1 MKKFW
6 INLGISI
13 AVGALFV
20 WLAIRGVEWAKVMA
34 AFSQVTPVILV
45 VYFLVAIAIEV
56 LRIIRWGI
64 LLKPLGSI
72 PLVRLFTAGAVG
84 FMALILLPLRLGEF
98 ARPILVAER
107 GKIRIS
113 AALATVVVER
123 VFDALVMTSL
133 LVVLLFCLEDRILV
147 PVHLRTWSYVILAVF
162 ILLLGFLALAYRH
175 QESTVAW
182 FRRLVTPL
190 SQRVA
195 DRLASILHSF
205 IDGLKALLSARLLA
219 GFLLMTLIYWLV
231 AGVGMVYLF
240 GAFDE
245 LSSLG
250 WVEGFTVLAVLCV
263 GLIIPAG
270 PGMIGNYHYFVKL
283 GLSLFVA
290 GAALGSAGLAYAI
303 VLHGIQLGQQLL
315 VGIVFLFVGQVSFRR
330 ILSAPGDVGSGLE
343 GGTDR
348 QGD

>member
-13 AVGALFV
+13 VVGALFI
-20 WLAIRGVEWAKVMA
+20 WLAVRGVDWGKVLD
-34 AFSQVTPVILV
+34 AFSQVDPLM
-45 VYFLVAIAIEV
+45 LVAYFFVALAIEV
-56 LRIIRWGI
+56 LRIFRWGI
-64 LLKPLGSI
+64 LLKPLGPI
-72 PLVRLFTAGAVG
+72 PVGRLFTAGAVG
-84 FMALILLPLRLGEF
+84 FMALMLLPLRLGEF

-107 GKIRIS
+107 GKVRIS

-123 VFDALVMTSL
+123 VIDALAMTTL
-133 LVVLLFCLEDRILV
+133 LVILLFFLGDSILV
-147 PVHLRTWSYVILAVF
+147 PVQLRTWSYVIIA
-162 ILLLGFLALAYRH
+162 ILLLVLGFLLLAYYRR
-175 QESTVAW
+175 ESTTAW
-182 FRRLVTPL
+182 FRRLVAPL

-205 IDGLKALLSARLLA
+205 IDGLKALPSAKLLV
-219 GFLLMTLIYWLV
+219 GFLALTAVYWLV
-231 AGVGMVYLF
+231 SGAGMVYMF

-250 WVEGFTVLAVLCV
+250 WIEGFTVLAVLCV
-263 GLIIPAG
+263 GLMIPAG
-270 PGMIGNYHYFVKL
+270 PGMIGNFHYFIKL

-290 GAALGSAGLAYAI
+290 EAALGSAGLAYAI
-303 VLHGIQLGQQLL
+303 VIHGIQLGQQVL
-315 VGIVFLFVGQVSFRR
+315 VGVVFLLAGQVSFKR
-330 ILSAPGDVGSGLE
+330 ILVGSGLE

>member
-1 MKKFW
+1 VKKFW
-6 INLGISI
+6 INLGVSV

-20 WLAIRGVEWAKVMA
+20 WLAVRGVEWGEVLD
-34 AFSQVTPVILV
+34 AFSRVNPMM
-45 VYFLVAIAIEV
+45 LVAYFFVACVIEA
-56 LRIIRWGI
+56 LRIFRWGI
-64 LLKPLGSI
+64 LLKPLGRI
-72 PLVRLFTAGAVG
+72 PLMRLFTAGAVG
-84 FMALILLPLRLGEF
+84 FMALMLLPLRLGEF

-107 GKIRIS
+107 GKIRVS

-123 VFDALVMTSL
+123 AIDALAMTSL
-133 LVVLLFCLEDRILV
+133 LVVLLFLLGDRILV
-147 PVHLRTWSYVILAVF
+147 PVHLQTWSYVILVLF
-162 ILLLGFLALAYRH
+162 VLLLGFLVLAYRR
-175 QESTVAW
+175 QEPTVAW
-182 FRRLVTPL
+182 FRRLVAPL

-195 DRLASILHSF
+195 DRLASVLHSF
-205 IDGLKALLSARLLA
+205 IDGLKALPNARLLA
-219 GFLLMTLIYWLV
+219 GFLLMTVVYWLV
-231 AGVGMVYLF
+231 SGAGMVYLF

-245 LSSLG
+245 LGSLG

-270 PGMIGNYHYFVKL
+270 PGMIGNFHYFVKL

-290 GAALGSAGLAYAI
+290 EAALGSAGLAYAV

-330 ILSAPGDVGSGLE
+330 ILSAPTDVGSGLDT
-343 GGTDR
+343 GADR

>member
-20 WLAIRGVEWAKVMA
+20 WLAVRGVEWDEVVT
-34 AFSQVTPVILV
+34 AFSRVNPAILL
-45 VYFLVAIAIEV
+45 VYFLVAMVIEA
-56 LRIIRWGI
+56 LRIVRWGI

-72 PLVRLFTAGAVG
+72 SLMRLFTAGAVG
-84 FMALILLPLRLGEF
+84 FMALMLLPLRLGEF

-123 VFDALVMTSL
+123 AFDALVMTSL
-133 LVVLLFCLEDRILV
+133 LVVLLFVLQDRILV
-147 PVHLRTWSYVILAVF
+147 PVHLQSWSYVILAVF
-162 ILLLGFLALAYRH
+162 LLLLGFLALAYRH

-182 FRRLVTPL
+182 FRRLVAHL
-190 SQRVA
+190 SQRAA
-195 DRLASILHSF
+195 DRLASVLHSF
-205 IDGLKALLSARLLA
+205 IDGLKALLNARLLA
-219 GFLLMTLIYWLV
+219 GFVLTTVVYWLISG
-231 AGVGMVYLF
+231 AGMVYLF

-245 LSSLG
+245 LGSLG

-270 PGMIGNYHYFVKL
+270 PGMIGNFHYFVKL

-290 GAALGSAGLAYAI
+290 EAALGSAGLAYAI

-315 VGIVFLFVGQVSFRR
+315 VGIAFLFIGRVSFRR
-330 ILSAPGDVGSGLE
+330 ILSAPGDVGSGLQGGAARE
-343 GGTDR
+343 GD
-348 QGD
+348 

>member
-1 MKKFW
+1 VKKFW
-6 INLGISI
+6 INLGISL

-20 WLAIRGVEWAKVMA
+20 WLAVRGVEWDEVLE
-34 AFSQVTPVILV
+34 AFSRVDLLVLV
-45 VYFLVAIAIEV
+45 VYFLVAVAIQV
-56 LRIIRWGI
+56 LRIFRWGI
-64 LLKPLGSI
+64 LLKPLGRI
-72 PLVRLFTAGAVG
+72 PLMRLFTAGAVG
-84 FMALILLPLRLGEF
+84 FMALMLLPLRLGEF

-123 VFDALVMTSL
+123 VFDALAMTSL
-133 LVVLLFCLEDRILV
+133 LVVLLFFLEDRILV
-147 PVHLRTWSYVILAVF
+147 PVHLRTWSYVILVVF
-162 ILLLGFLALAYRH
+162 LLLLGFLALAYRR
-175 QESTVAW
+175 QEPTVAW

-205 IDGLKALLSARLLA
+205 IDGLKALLNARLLA
-219 GFLLMTLIYWLV
+219 GFLLMTLVYWFV
-231 AGVGMVYLF
+231 SGAGMIYLF

-245 LSSLG
+245 LGSLG
-250 WVEGFTVLAVLCV
+250 WVEGFTVLSVLCV

-270 PGMIGNYHYFVKL
+270 PGMIGNFHYFVKL

-290 GAALGSAGLAYAI
+290 EAALGSAGLAYAI
-303 VLHGIQLGQQLL
+303 VIHGIQLGQQVLIG
-315 VGIVFLFVGQVSFRR
+315 VAFLFVGQVSFRR
-330 ILSAPGDVGSGLE
+330 ILSAPGDVGSGLDT
-343 GGTDR
+343 GADR